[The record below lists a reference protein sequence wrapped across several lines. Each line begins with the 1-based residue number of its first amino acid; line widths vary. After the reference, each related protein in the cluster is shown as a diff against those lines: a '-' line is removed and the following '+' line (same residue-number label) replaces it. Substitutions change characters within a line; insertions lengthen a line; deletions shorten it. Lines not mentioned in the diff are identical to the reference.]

1 MADSV
6 ERTAIRKVYWRVLP
20 LLFAAYFV
28 CYLDRINIGFAALTM
43 NKQLGFS
50 ATVFGWGAGIFYLG
64 YCLFEVPSNVALAR
78 FGARVWIAR
87 IMITWGLLS
96 GAMAFVTGET
106 SLFVVR
112 ALLGAAEA
120 GFFPGMILF
129 FTYWFPPAH
138 RGRVVGLFMTA
149 IPVSIAL
156 GGPVS
161 TSLLELDGLLG
172 LAGWRWLFIGEA
184 VPAVLLGL
192 AVLVW
197 LTNRPAQA
205 SWLTPAERDWLIG
218 ELDAERRAVEAVRVY
233 SVLQSLLD
241 WRVLALSAIY
251 FGIACGSLGLVIFL
265 PQIIKQL
272 GVSNLMTGFVSAI
285 PYVVGTV
292 GMIVWGHVTDRMR
305 ERRWNLFFA
314 CLLASIGLIAAGTLT
329 GSYWALAG
337 MSAATIGFYGMK
349 TPFWPLP
356 STFLTGTAAA
366 AAIALINSIGN
377 VGGFVGPIVVGTLK
391 DATGGFAAG
400 LYVLTGCA
408 LMSAIVTLVA
418 VHAPRAR
425 PAPPLHAGQIA
436 G

>member
-28 CYLDRINIGFAALTM
+28 CYLDRINLGFAALTM
-43 NKQLGFS
+43 NKELGFS

-96 GAMAFVTGET
+96 GAMAFITGDT

-184 VPAVLLGL
+184 LPAVLLGL

-197 LTNRPAQA
+197 LTNRPAEA
-205 SWLTPAERDWLIG
+205 SWLTAAERDWLIG
-218 ELDAERRAVEAVRVY
+218 ELEAERRDIESVRVY

-292 GMIVWGHVTDRMR
+292 GMIVWGHVTDRMM

-314 CLLASIGLIAAGTLT
+314 CLLASVGLITAGILT

-337 MSAATIGFYGMK
+337 MAAATIGFYGMK

-391 DATGGFAAG
+391 DATGSFEAG

-425 PAPPLHAGQIA
+425 PAPPAHASQIA
-436 G
+436 R